1 MDRVYCEFGLA
12 STLRAVRTT
21 VIGERLRGGKGEIR
35 CESGGLQL
43 QGLLVT
49 LLLGASVA
57 D

>member
-21 VIGERLRGGKGEIR
+21 VIGERLGGGKGEIR

-43 QGLLVT
+43 QGLLVI